1 MKVMALW
8 WQILLGLWAVLPTLA
23 GDKLL
28 SVCMNSKRHKQ
39 EPGPEDELYQECR
52 PWEDNACC
60 TRSTSWE
67 AHLEEPLLFNFS
79 MMHCGL
85 LTPACRKHFIQ
96 AICFHECSPNL
107 GPWIQPVVPNGQE
120 EQRVWGVPLCQED
133 CEDWWRACHSSL
145 TCKSNWLHGW
155 DWSEEKK
162 HCPAHEPCLPFSY
175 HFPTPDDLCE
185 KIWNNTFKASPERR
199 NSGRCL
205 QKWFE
210 PTLSNPNVEVAL
222 HFAGSALAPQLSYT
236 LPAFSLCLLFHP

>member
-1 MKVMALW
+1 MAQW

-39 EPGPEDELYQECR
+39 EPGPEDELYQE
-52 PWEDNACC
+52 
-60 TRSTSWE
+60 
-67 AHLEEPLLFNFS
+67 
-79 MMHCGL
+79 
-85 LTPACRKHFIQ
+85 
-96 AICFHECSPNL
+96 
-107 GPWIQPVVPNGQE
+107 VVPNGQE

>member
-1 MKVMALW
+1 MAQW

-28 SVCMNSKRHKQ
+28 NVCMNSKRHKQ

-60 TRSTSWE
+60 TRRTSWE
-67 AHLEEPLLFNFS
+67 AHLEEPMLFNFS

-85 LTPACRKHFIQ
+85 LTPACHQHFIQ

-107 GPWIQPVVPNGQE
+107 GPWIQPVDPNGQE
-120 EQRVWGVPLCQED
+120 EQRVWGVPLCRED
-133 CEDWWRACHSSL
+133 CEEWWTACHSSS
-145 TCKSNWLHGW
+145 TCKSSWLHSW
-155 DWSEEKK
+155 DWSQGKK
-162 HCPAHEPCLPFSY
+162 HCPAHEPCLPFTY

-185 KIWNNTFKASPERR
+185 KIWNNTFKASPEHR
-199 NSGRCL
+199 NSGQCL

-210 PTLSNPNVEVAL
+210 PTRSNPNVEVAV
-222 HFAGSALAPQLSYT
+222 HFASAALAPQLFYI
-236 LPAFSLCLLFHP
+236 LPAFSLCLSFHP